1 MHNER
6 WGPTLTWIPAPRSG
20 RAPIVGKVIFWYV
33 NQAAHLKVTET
44 EWITIFC
51 YLSLLQ
57 MLFKIPKGTAN
68 KLLST
73 CKGSITAQGPSSSC
87 MLVAQAVLTEMWN
100 SSIWLKVLQFSTTAQ
115 HSFLTPPHLC
125 TQQAN
130 PGQHHKARS
139 RWGCWRRAQHK
150 RIQRS
155 TYAQLCHIFT
165 VEHNC

>member
-1 MHNER
+1 M
-6 WGPTLTWIPAPRSG
+6 
-20 RAPIVGKVIFWYV
+20 RAHFNLDSSPQVRQSTNSWKS
-33 NQAAHLKVTET
+33 HLLICKPSCPFESH
-44 EWITIFC
+44 WNRMNNIIFC

-73 CKGSITAQGPSSSC
+73 CKGSTTAQGPSSSC

-100 SSIWLKVLQFSTTAQ
+100 SSIWLKVLQFSATAQ

-150 RIQRS
+150 RIQKS